1 MRYNINVEKPLSQL
15 KREVNMMNK
24 LNLIA
29 RFLLGFILILS
40 VSGCAGTKT
49 VESTGEYFDDA
60 IISTKIRT
68 SILADSKLSST
79 DITVTTF
86 KGVVQLSG
94 FVDSKVIA
102 DRAVQ
107 IARTVN
113 GVKAVNNSLVSK

>member
-1 MRYNINVEKPLSQL
+1 
-15 KREVNMMNK
+15 MNK
-24 LNLIA
+24 LNLIV

-40 VSGCAGTKT
+40 ISGCAGTKT

-68 SILADSKLSST
+68 SILADSRLKSM

-94 FVDSKVIA
+94 FVDSKAVA

>member
-1 MRYNINVEKPLSQL
+1 
-15 KREVNMMNK
+15 MMNT
-24 LNLIA
+24 LNLIT
-29 RFLLGFILILS
+29 RFLLSFILVLTI
-40 VSGCAGTKT
+40 SGCAGTKT
-49 VESTGEYFDDA
+49 TESTGEYFDDA
-60 IISTKIRT
+60 FISTKIRA
-68 SILADSKLSST
+68 SILADARLKST

-94 FVDSKVIA
+94 FVDSKAVA